1 MKFTYTARNNQ
12 GKLEK
17 GEMEIPS
24 EHDLAQYLRSKDLIL
39 THAETQNNKTE
50 NGKKTIK
57 LPWLQRVSA
66 IEKIFFTQNLQVM
79 VRSGLSISVALKTLA
94 EQTTNKS
101 MRIILLDVQQKVDRG
116 IPLSD
121 SLAEHP
127 KIFSEL
133 FVSMV
138 RAGEKSGKLDEVLL
152 QITNQLRKS
161 HALIAKVKGALTYPV
176 IVIIAMLGIGTAMMV
191 YVIPQMTSIFQ
202 EVNATLP
209 LPTLILIET
218 SNFLVNN
225 GLWVLLGTILIVVT
239 FVQFIHT
246 KKGKQNWH
254 GFLLKLPI
262 VSSILKKINLAKFAR
277 TFSSLLKTD
286 IPIVQAFQITASTLS
301 NVLYREALVQT
312 GEGVK
317 KGVAVS
323 NIIRGYP
330 KLFPPLIAQMI
341 AVGEETGTLDNILE
355 ELAQFYEDDVDRTM
369 GNLATIIE
377 PVLMIVLGF
386 GVGGM
391 AIAIIMPMYSLSQ
404 SI

>member
-1 MKFTYTARNNQ
+1 MKFTYTARNNK
-12 GKLEK
+12 GELEK
-17 GEMEIPS
+17 GEMEMPS

-39 THAETQNNKTE
+39 TRAETQNNKTG

-57 LPWLQRVSA
+57 LPWLQRVSV

-101 MRIILLDVQQKVDRG
+101 LSAILLEIQQKVDRG

-121 SLAEHP
+121 SLANHS

-133 FVSMV
+133 YVSMV
-138 RAGEKSGKLDEVLL
+138 RAGEKSGKLEEVLL
-152 QITNQLRKS
+152 QITNQLRKN
-161 HALIAKVKGALTYPV
+161 HALIAKVKSALTYPV
-176 IVIIAMLGIGTAMMV
+176 IVIIAMIGIGTAMMV
-191 YVIPQMTSIFQ
+191 YVIPQMTSVFQ

-209 LPTLILIET
+209 LPTLILIST

-225 GLWVLLGTILIVVT
+225 GLWVLLGAILTIVG
-239 FVQFIHT
+239 FVQFIHS
-246 KKGKQNWH
+246 KKGKQTWH
-254 GFLLKLPI
+254 SFLLKLPI
-262 VSSILKKINLAKFAR
+262 VSPILKKINLAKFSR

-286 IPIVQAFQITASTLS
+286 IPIVQAFQITSSTLS
-301 NVLYREALVQT
+301 NVLYRETLLQT
-312 GEGVK
+312 SEGVK
-317 KGVAVS
+317 KGVSVS
-323 NIIRGYP
+323 SIIRSHP
-330 KLFPPLIAQMI
+330 QLFPPLISQMI

-369 GNLATIIE
+369 SNLATIIE
-377 PVLMIVLGF
+377 PVLMIVLGL
-386 GVGGM
+386 GVGAM

>member
-1 MKFTYTARNNQ
+1 MKFTYTARNNN

-17 GEMEIPS
+17 GEIEMPS
-24 EHDLAQYLRSKDLIL
+24 EHDLAEYLRSKDLIL
-39 THAETQNNKTE
+39 THSETQNNKTE
-50 NGKKTIK
+50 NSKKTIK

-101 MRIILLDVQQKVDRG
+101 LGAILLEVQQKVDRG

-138 RAGEKSGKLDEVLL
+138 RAGEKSGKLEEVLL
-152 QITNQLRKS
+152 QITNQLRKN

-176 IVIIAMLGIGTAMMV
+176 IVIIAMFGIGIAMMV
-191 YVIPQMTSIFQ
+191 YVIPQMTSVFQ

-209 LPTLILIET
+209 LPTLILINT

-225 GLWVLLGTILIVVT
+225 GLWVLLGVILVIIG
-239 FVQFIHT
+239 FVQFIRS
-246 KKGKQNWH
+246 KKGKQVWH
-254 GFLLKLPI
+254 SFLLKLPI
-262 VSSILKKINLAKFAR
+262 VSPILKKINLAKFAR

-301 NVLYREALVQT
+301 NVLYKEALLQT
-312 GEGVK
+312 SEGVK
-317 KGVAVS
+317 KGVSVS
-323 NIIRGYP
+323 SIIRSHP
-330 KLFPPLIAQMI
+330 QLFPPLISQMI